1 VTVVSAAPVARI
13 REDDVDPPARVPEG
27 RLDLREFLPAIAALL
42 QETAGRL
49 EDSAARVTKFV
60 MTSRGRTDP
69 NLIVTLQDFDRLQQ
83 EFTAL
88 GEALARYAA
97 TWDEASSEHASHD
110 EFGHVIAAV
119 TVGDLRDRL
128 LHRLRV
134 GEEAITLFVP
144 PLQPL
149 QPDDEEIF

>member
-1 VTVVSAAPVARI
+1 VTVANAAPIARG
-13 REDDVDPPARVPEG
+13 REDAGAPAAAPEG

-49 EDSAARVTKFV
+49 EDSAARVTQFV

>member
-1 VTVVSAAPVARI
+1 VTVASAAPIARG
-13 REDDVDPPARVPEG
+13 REEDTAASAAAPATPEA

-49 EDSAARVTKFV
+49 EDSAARVTEFV
-60 MTSRGRTDP
+60 MTSRGRTDR
-69 NLIVTLQDFDRLQQ
+69 NLVVTLQDFDRLRQ

-128 LHRLRV
+128 LHRLRS
-134 GEEAITLFVP
+134 GEEAIELFV
-144 PLQPL
+144 PL

>member
-1 VTVVSAAPVARI
+1 VNSGNAAPILRSHEGDA
-13 REDDVDPPARVPEG
+13 DQPPGAPSV

-49 EDSAARVTKFV
+49 EDSAARVTQFV
-60 MTSRGRTDP
+60 MTSRGRSDR

-97 TWDEASSEHASHD
+97 TWDETSSEHASHD

-128 LHRLRV
+128 LHRLRA
-134 GEEAITLFVP
+134 GEPEIELFV
-144 PLQPL
+144 PL

>member
-1 VTVVSAAPVARI
+1 VTSANTAHLIRSRDDDVGPPPAAPAV
-13 REDDVDPPARVPEG
+13 

-49 EDSAARVTKFV
+49 EDSAARVTEFV
-60 MTSRGRTDP
+60 MTSRGRTDR
-69 NLIVTLQDFDRLQQ
+69 NLIVTLQDFDRLRQ

-97 TWDEASSEHASHD
+97 TWDETSSEHASHD

-128 LHRLRV
+128 LHRLRS
-134 GEEAITLFVP
+134 GEPAIELFV
-144 PLQPL
+144 PL